1 MTLRLFKLREGPS
14 KIFEACCIRRG
25 TERAAPTNKSD
36 KHMNNNEGV
45 TKKHLLAAAIL
56 LVNTGALNAISIP
69 INLGPPRVTPFFG
82 TSFNELNGVS
92 LNGQSLSL
100 NFVFTDNFVRLLPPG
115 SFPQTGQDFDIA
127 LILDTNA
134 NGLPGF
140 ASGKGFIFDAAGN
153 PLQPAERLG
162 SAASSGGE
170 IVLGL
175 FPLSDGAPPDA
186 NFSGFHVTITL
197 PDNAGFEITDEHLRL
212 LGGHIHGFPSNEGQ
226 FGIGPHIADNGSTLA
241 LFAFALLALSQT
253 SKLWMRT

>member
-1 MTLRLFKLREGPS
+1 
-14 KIFEACCIRRG
+14 
-25 TERAAPTNKSD
+25 
-36 KHMNNNEGV
+36 MNINEGM
-45 TKKHLLAAAIL
+45 TKKLLLAAAIL
-56 LVNTGALNAISIP
+56 VAHAGALNATSIP
-69 INLGPPRVTPFFG
+69 INLGPTGVTPFFG

-115 SFPQTGQDFDIA
+115 SFRQTGEDFGIA

-140 ASGKGFIFDAAGN
+140 ASGSGFIFDQAGN

-162 SAASSGGE
+162 SAASSEGE

-175 FPLSDGAPPDA
+175 FPLSDGAPPET
-186 NFSGFHVTITL
+186 NFSGFHVNIML
-197 PDNAGFEITDEHLRL
+197 PDNPGFEITDEHLEL
-212 LGGHIHGFPSNEGQ
+212 LGGHIHGFPSDRGQ

-241 LFAFALLALSQT
+241 LFAFALLTLSAT
-253 SKLWMRT
+253 SKLRVWDLTESSVTRRLGLPRLKALGLRRRPELVGDRS

>member
-1 MTLRLFKLREGPS
+1 
-14 KIFEACCIRRG
+14 
-25 TERAAPTNKSD
+25 
-36 KHMNNNEGV
+36 
-45 TKKHLLAAAIL
+45 
-56 LVNTGALNAISIP
+56 VNQTSPRNP
-69 INLGPPRVTPFFG
+69 LGPPRVTPFFG
-82 TSFNELNGVS
+82 TSFNELNGIA
-92 LNGQSLSL
+92 LNGQLLSL
-100 NFVFTDNFVRLLPPG
+100 NFVFTHNFVRLIPSGTLPH
-115 SFPQTGQDFDIA
+115 TGEDFDIA
-127 LILDTNA
+127 LSLDTNA

-241 LFAFALLALSQT
+241 LFAFALLALRAM
-253 SKLWMRT
+253 SKLRVRS